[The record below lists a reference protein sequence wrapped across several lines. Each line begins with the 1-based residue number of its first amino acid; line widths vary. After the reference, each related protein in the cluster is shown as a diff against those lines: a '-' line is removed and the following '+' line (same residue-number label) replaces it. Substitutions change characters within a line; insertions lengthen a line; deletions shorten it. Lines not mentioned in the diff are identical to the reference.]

1 LSTYEKIAGLHL
13 EVEGYELEGREL
25 RFSEEFTRRTTTIH
39 LRGAGEEGLG
49 EDVTYSPPDHESF
62 EQATPLPLEGSYT
75 IDSFSAALDAYDLF
89 PVPPQ
94 YDNARSFRRWGFES
108 AALDLALRQA
118 GTTLAEAVGREPRPV
133 NFVVSMRLT
142 PFDHEGP
149 ETADR
154 LLAVLERYP
163 NTRFKLD
170 PANSWTQELVDGLA
184 ATGAVDTFDLKGF
197 YRGTPVDVDTDPG
210 LYRMCAETVPTAWLE
225 DADLTDETLPVLEPH
240 RDRLTWDAPIH
251 GVEDVEALRWK
262 PKMINI
268 KPSRFGPL
276 RKLFD
281 TYDYCER
288 EGIRCYGGGQ
298 TELGVGRGQIQYLAS
313 LFHPDNPNDTAPA
326 PYNEPQLPEGL
337 PTSPLDPSI
346 QPTGFRRQGS

>member
-1 LSTYEKIAGLHL
+1 LSTYETVAELPL
-13 EVEGYELEGREL
+13 EVEGYELEGHEL
-25 RFSEEFTRRTTTIH
+25 AFSPEFTRRTTTIH

-49 EDVTYSPPDHESF
+49 EDVTYSPPDHEAF
-62 EQATPLPLEGSYT
+62 ETATPLPLEGSHT
-75 IDSFSAALDAYDLF
+75 LDSFSAALDAYDLF

-94 YDNARSFRRWGFES
+94 YENARNFRRWAFES

-118 GTTLAEAVGREPRPV
+118 GASLAEVVGREPRPV

-154 LLAVLERYP
+154 LVKVLERYP

-170 PANSWTQELVDGLA
+170 PANSWTQELVDELA

-197 YRGTPVDVDTDPG
+197 YRGTPVDVETDPE
-210 LYRMCAETVPTAWLE
+210 LYRMVAESVPGAWLE

-240 RDRLTWDAPIH
+240 GDRLTWDAPIH
-251 GVEDVEALRWK
+251 GVEDIQALRWQ
-262 PKMINI
+262 PRMINI

-276 RKLFD
+276 RNLFD

-326 PYNEPQLPEGL
+326 PYNEPELRDGL
-337 PTSPLDPSI
+337 PISPLEPRLE
-346 QPTGFRRQGS
+346 PTGFRRQPD